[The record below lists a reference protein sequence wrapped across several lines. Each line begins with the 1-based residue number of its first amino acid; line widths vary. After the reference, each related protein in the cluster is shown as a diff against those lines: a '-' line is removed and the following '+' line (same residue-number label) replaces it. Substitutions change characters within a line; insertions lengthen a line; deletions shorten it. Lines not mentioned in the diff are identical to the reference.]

1 MKTRKIVALLLAVV
15 MVFAMSASA
24 FAINADDT
32 YSSYTF
38 TALGLT
44 LQVSNG
50 IEGLTITGSGL
61 SATIAPD
68 GTNEMPQA
76 LSLIFSNSNGS
87 NFDTTSVSVTC
98 DHAAIFDFYTEGD
111 DQDPKY
117 GYGAVELN
125 GDSTALTI
133 VRGSSQCIVNINA
146 PTAQVAGQGLVA

>member
-38 TALGLT
+38 TDLGLT

-50 IEGLTITGSGL
+50 IEGQTITGSGL
-61 SATIAPD
+61 YATIAPD

-87 NFDTTSVSVTC
+87 NFDTTSVSVTW
-98 DHAAIFDFYTEGD
+98 DHAAICLLYTSPSPRD
-111 DQDPKY
+111 
-117 GYGAVELN
+117 
-125 GDSTALTI
+125 
-133 VRGSSQCIVNINA
+133 
-146 PTAQVAGQGLVA
+146 